1 MAERADPHLKGFQN
15 KYFGFKKNKYRE
27 NLYNRYLFCNDY
39 IKDEV
44 VLDIPCGMGWG
55 TSMLE
60 GAKEL
65 YGIDISEEAINK
77 GKKLYPNII
86 FQVGELTKINFED
99 NKFDVILCL
108 EGFEHITYVEGQ
120 KFLSEAKKKLKAK
133 GKLILTT
140 PLLRNNK
147 LHSGNP
153 YHLCEYKEEEFY
165 EAIAKNDFKIIFQ
178 DFLTAPEGKILRVVL
193 ENDK

>member
-65 YGIDISEEAINK
+65 YGIDISEDAINK

-99 NKFDVILCL
+99 NKFDVVLCL
-108 EGFEHITYVEGQ
+108 EGFEHITYIEGQ
-120 KFLSEAKKKLKAK
+120 KFLSEAKKILKAK

-140 PLLRNNK
+140 PLLKNNK

-165 EAIAKNDFKIIFQ
+165 EAIAKNDFKILFQ